1 MLLIMC
7 QRLSALCTSFC
18 LQALVFHLP
27 YSHVRLRLVSLR
39 LVQQRLMLSQ
49 PTPSRLA
56 RP

>member
-7 QRLSALCTSFC
+7 QRLLALCTSFC